1 MRGAFSGRGAP
12 LTRAHVQKGMSMN
25 TPVASRRSRIS
36 TCIAK
41 LGPLTVL
48 LLLPLAGC
56 TAASSIS
63 TCRGP
68 ITASGTWPLANADY
82 ANTRDAV
89 GSLISSQN
97 VNRLCIAWTVPINGV
112 SVSGAMAT
120 APIVVNGIVYLQDLQ
135 SNVYAIALQTG
146 ALKWKH
152 QYNAANLGPNGVAVD
167 QGKVFVTSS
176 MQTVAALDAT
186 TGTQL
191 WSRTIPFPTTQGIT
205 QQLTAYNG
213 ALYLSTIPGTAPKED
228 DFYQGGSMGIL
239 YAFDEQTGA
248 IKWSFNTVQNGN
260 LWGNAK
266 VNSGGGAW
274 YPPAVDTTTGT
285 TYWGTG
291 NPGPVPGT
299 AQYPNG
305 SSRPG
310 PDLYTDS
317 ELAISS
323 SGQLLWYQ
331 QITPHDNFDHDF
343 EASPIL
349 TTATIQGTQRQAV
362 IGAGKE
368 GEVVAFDAQT
378 GTQLWKTAVG
388 LHLNDEI
395 QSVPSGQ
402 TITML
407 PGASGGVQTTMALA
421 DGVVYV
427 PIVDAAAQFSATGV
441 VSDDTNSGI
450 GEMDALDVNTGQILW
465 VSHFNAPDGSTT
477 VSNDLVFTATY
488 AGQVLALDRTSGQR
502 VWSWQASGGV
512 ISPLTVVGNTVLA
525 PVGLADNPVLV
536 ALRVG
541 S

>member
-1 MRGAFSGRGAP
+1 
-12 LTRAHVQKGMSMN
+12 
-25 TPVASRRSRIS
+25 
-36 TCIAK
+36 
-41 LGPLTVL
+41 
-48 LLLPLAGC
+48 
-56 TAASSIS
+56 
-63 TCRGP
+63 
-68 ITASGTWPLANADY
+68 
-82 ANTRDAV
+82 
-89 GSLISSQN
+89 
-97 VNRLCIAWTVPINGV
+97 
-112 SVSGAMAT
+112 
-120 APIVVNGIVYLQDLQ
+120 
-135 SNVYAIALQTG
+135 
-146 ALKWKH
+146 
-152 QYNAANLGPNGVAVD
+152 
-167 QGKVFVTSS
+167 
-176 MQTVAALDAT
+176 
-186 TGTQL
+186 
-191 WSRTIPFPTTQGIT
+191 
-205 QQLTAYNG
+205 
-213 ALYLSTIPGTAPKED
+213 
-228 DFYQGGSMGIL
+228 MGIL
-239 YAFDEQTGA
+239 YAIDEQTGA
-248 IKWSFNTVQNGN
+248 IKWSFNTVQNGD
-260 LWGNAK
+260 LWGNPQ

-274 YPPAVDTTTGT
+274 YPPAVDTSTGT

-323 SGQLLWYQ
+323 TGQLLWYQ

-349 TTATIQGTQRQAV
+349 TTATIQGTQRQVV

-378 GTQLWKTAVG
+378 GAVLWKTAVG

-395 QSVPSGQ
+395 QTVPAGQ
-402 TITML
+402 TITIL
-407 PGASGGVQTTMALA
+407 PGASGGVQTAMALA

-441 VSDDTNSGI
+441 VSDDTNTGI
-450 GEMDALDVNTGQILW
+450 GEMDALDASTGQILW
-465 VSHFNAPDGSTT
+465 VSHFNAPDGSAT
-477 VSNDLVFTATY
+477 VSDDLVFTATY
-488 AGQVLALDRTSGQR
+488 AGQVLALDRTSGRQ

-512 ISPLTVVGNTVLA
+512 ISPLTVVGNTVLV